1 MLDYFQRFIKSDKD
15 LQELEEK
22 LNDYENLTTLVKIID
37 EVFQSL
43 ADKIDKVGVRQNT
56 ETNENYDELEKIVQK
71 YEGEIRSHVRLF
83 AEL

>member
-22 LNDYENLTTLVKIID
+22 LNDYENLTSLVKIID

-43 ADKIDKVGVRQNT
+43 TQKIEKVGARQNT

-83 AEL
+83 VAS